1 MDFPNNSV
9 HVYKKEW
16 IVSILEK
23 SINARLEI
31 N

>member
-9 HVYKKEW
+9 HVYKEGM
-16 IVSILEK
+16 ILSILEK